1 MPDAAG
7 PMPGRFI
14 VREFFIVTPRLLAL
28 VSILAAVFVGA
39 VALAALTLPAR
50 APGDVAAFDRRVR
63 AYLMTHPEV
72 IMEAVSLLER
82 RNQARRA
89 HAQRD
94 LIRRYRYRLL
104 DSGPLP
110 VAGNT
115 AGDVTVVEFFD
126 YRCPY
131 CRQAV
136 PEVKRLL
143 AADPGVRLVRKEFPV
158 LGPDSVR
165 ASRAAIAA
173 SYQGKYLAFHDALMT
188 RAGALDEQA
197 LMAVALAVGLDTARL
212 VKDMVRPEVDAVIR
226 EAHGLARVLGI
237 TGTPAFIIGDVLLPG
252 FVEAPDLAL
261 AVAGARRAAK
271 SR

>member
-1 MPDAAG
+1 
-7 PMPGRFI
+7 
-14 VREFFIVTPRLLAL
+14 VTPRFLAL
-28 VSILAAVFVGA
+28 LSILVAACVGA
-39 VALAALTLPAR
+39 VALAVLNLPAG
-50 APGDVAAFDRRVR
+50 APGDLTAFDRRVR

-89 HAQRD
+89 HEQRD
-94 LIRRYRYRLL
+94 LIRRYRDRLM

-110 VAGNT
+110 VAGN
-115 AGDVTVVEFFD
+115 ASGDVTVVEFFD

-165 ASRAAIAA
+165 AARAAIAA
-173 SYQGKYLAFHDALMT
+173 NYQGKYLAFHDALMT
-188 RAGALDEQA
+188 HAGPLDEA
-197 LMAVALAVGLDTARL
+197 AVMAAARAVGLDTARL
-212 VKDMVRPEVDAVIR
+212 AKDMVRPEVDAVIR
-226 EAHGLARVLGI
+226 ESHALARALGI
-237 TGTPAFIIGDVLLPG
+237 NGTPAFVIGDVLLPG
-252 FVEAPDLAL
+252 FVEARDLAQ
-261 AVAGARRAAK
+261 AVAGARRAVRA
-271 SR
+271 R

>member
-1 MPDAAG
+1 M
-7 PMPGRFI
+7 
-14 VREFFIVTPRLLAL
+14 TPRFLAL
-28 VSILAAVFVGA
+28 VSILVAAFVGA
-39 VALAALTLPAR
+39 VTLAALTLPAG
-50 APGDVAAFDRRVR
+50 APGDIAAFDRRVR

-94 LIRRYRYRLL
+94 LIRRYRDRLM

-110 VAGNT
+110 VAGNK

-143 AADPGVRLVRKEFPV
+143 AADPGVRLVHKEFPV

-165 ASRAAIAA
+165 AARAAIAA
-173 SYQGKYLAFHDALMT
+173 NYQGKYLAFHDALMAH
-188 RAGALDEQA
+188 AGALDEA
-197 LMAVALAVGLDTARL
+197 AVMTLARAAGLDVARL
-212 VKDMVRPEVDAVIR
+212 AKDMARADVDAVIR
-226 EAHGLARVLGI
+226 ESHALARALGI
-237 TGTPAFIIGDVLLPG
+237 TGTPAFVIGDVLLPG
-252 FVEAPDLAL
+252 FVEASDLAH
-261 AVAGARRAAK
+261 AVAAARRAAR

>member
-1 MPDAAG
+1 M
-7 PMPGRFI
+7 
-14 VREFFIVTPRLLAL
+14 TPRFFAL
-28 VSILAAVFVGA
+28 FSILVAAFVGA
-39 VALAALTLPAR
+39 VTVAALTLPAR
-50 APGDVAAFDRRVR
+50 APDDVGAFDRQVR

-89 HAQRD
+89 HEQRN
-94 LIRRYRYRLL
+94 LIRRYRDRLM

-110 VAGNT
+110 VAGN
-115 AGDVTVVEFFD
+115 ASGDVTVVEFFD

-173 SYQGKYLAFHDALMT
+173 NYQGKYLAFHDALMT
-188 RAGALDEQA
+188 HAGPLDEA
-197 LMAVALAVGLDTARL
+197 AVMEAARAVGLDTARL
-212 VKDMVRPEVDAVIR
+212 ARDMARAEVDAVIR

-237 TGTPAFIIGDVLLPG
+237 TGTPAFVIGDVLLPG
-252 FVEAPDLAL
+252 FVEAPDLAH

-271 SR
+271 AR

>member
-1 MPDAAG
+1 MTT
-7 PMPGRFI
+7 RF
-14 VREFFIVTPRLLAL
+14 LAL
-28 VSILAAVFVGA
+28 LSILVAAFVGA
-39 VALAALTLPAR
+39 VVLATLTLPAG
-50 APGDVAAFDRRVR
+50 APGDIAAFDRRVR

-89 HAQRD
+89 QGQSD
-94 LIRRYRYRLL
+94 LIRRYRDRLM

-110 VAGNT
+110 VAGNK

-143 AADPGVRLVRKEFPV
+143 AADPGVRLVYREFPV

-165 ASRAAIAA
+165 AARAAIAA
-173 SYQGKYLAFHDALMT
+173 HYQGKYLAFHDALMAH
-188 RAGALDEQA
+188 AGALDEA
-197 LMAVALAVGLDTARL
+197 AVLAVARAVGLDTARL
-212 VKDMVRPEVDAVIR
+212 ASDMARPQVDAVIR
-226 EAHGLARVLGI
+226 EAHALARALGI
-237 TGTPAFIIGDVLLPG
+237 NGTPAFIIGDILLPG
-252 FVEAPDLAL
+252 FVEAADMAQ
-261 AVAGARRAAK
+261 AVATARRAAK
-271 SR
+271 AR